1 MLEVSS
7 KACPHLETHEANLGY
22 EELDLGMGEHVLLV
36 HPTELYSHSNIN
48 IYLSDFILLWL
59 WYCSISLKRA
69 MAKKFPN
76 IDKATHFTKESDAN
90 QV

>member
-36 HPTELYSHSNIN
+36 DPADLYPHLNMY
-48 IYLSDFILLWL
+48 IYLSYFIMVMLL
-59 WYCSISLKRA
+59 A
-69 MAKKFPN
+69 P
-76 IDKATHFTKESDAN
+76 
-90 QV
+90 